1 MLKAIYTFFLGL
13 LLALFVG
20 LGVSSFYPAP
30 TAPVWPDTLQNTDY
44 NDQQYSEAQKHAQDE
59 WQHASDEYAKDMN
72 RYDRN
77 VSIIVLST
85 AVIMLVLSLVL
96 QKRID
101 MLSDGLL
108 LGGVFTLV
116 YSIFRSFSGNDNR
129 YSFAVVSVGLVLTM
143 VLGYI
148 KFIQPQTE
156 PATKTKAKKK

>member
-20 LGVSSFYPAP
+20 LGVSSFYPEP
-30 TAPVWPDTLQNTDY
+30 KAPVYPDNAQTVHYDDEQAISDSTKLDQEKWDHDYQEYTKALQ
-44 NDQQYSEAQKHAQDE
+44 
-59 WQHASDEYAKDMN
+59 

-77 VSIIVLST
+77 VSIIVLSA
-85 AVIMLVLSLVL
+85 AVVMLVLSLVL

-129 YSFAVVSVGLVLTM
+129 YSFAVVSVGLILTM

-148 KFIQPQTE
+148 KFIHPQTAST
-156 PATKTKAKKK
+156 PKAKKK